1 MEKIDIQNF
10 KKYYLNNDGNAT
22 LARVGHVNYVIDGL
36 TQKIIEVIN
45 QEVDTQNNI
54 LTTGTEAESGLNKIN
69 NYAISV
75 QGTNFDTYSLQAFTA
90 LSGSNTYIIPIGYVT
105 SSSLATNAGSSS
117 SSTVIAND
125 SVLQALISPLGVG
138 ALVTDADPLSVNFGN
153 VFPVS
158 FMAINV
164 DNTITTP
171 DEYYIF
177 LIAGDSIS
185 FECQIAINIEAIV
198 FPGSAIEY
206 NVL

>member
-10 KKYYLNNDGNAT
+10 KKYHLNNDGNAT

-36 TQKIIEVIN
+36 TEKIIEVIN

-54 LTTGTEAESGLNKIN
+54 LITGTDSESGLNKIN

-75 QGTNFDTYSLQAFTA
+75 QGTKFDTYSLQAFTA
-90 LSGSNTYIIPIGYVT
+90 LSGSNLYIIPIGFIT
-105 SSSLATNAGSSS
+105 TSSLATNIGSSS

-125 SVLQALISPLGVG
+125 SVLQDLISPLGVG
-138 ALVTDADPLSVNFGN
+138 ALVTDGTGS
-153 VFPVS
+153 VFPIN
-158 FMAINV
+158 FMGINV

-171 DEYYIF
+171 DEHYIF
-177 LIAGDSIS
+177 LIASDTSTFKCS
-185 FECQIAINIEAIV
+185 IAINIEAIV
-198 FPGSAIEY
+198 FPGSTIEY